1 MNNRRLPFVAIL
13 ASIVFFFAFTSRASA
28 GYESLIS
35 LGIASADFKRMAA
48 CATPAS
54 KMPPAL
60 AQGPLGGYTES
71 DVPNRPAGVT
81 LKTFSGV
88 LDSYGYGNHFGEF
101 GLTAGSKVTT
111 FCLGAPMHMNGK
123 IITCRD
129 PAIP

>member
-28 GYESLIS
+28 GY
-35 LGIASADFKRMAA
+35 
-48 CATPAS
+48 
-54 KMPPAL
+54 
-60 AQGPLGGYTES
+60 
-71 DVPNRPAGVT
+71 VPNRPAGVT

-88 LDSYGYGNHFGEF
+88 LDAYGYGNHFGGF
-101 GLTAGSKVTT
+101 SLTNGSKVTT